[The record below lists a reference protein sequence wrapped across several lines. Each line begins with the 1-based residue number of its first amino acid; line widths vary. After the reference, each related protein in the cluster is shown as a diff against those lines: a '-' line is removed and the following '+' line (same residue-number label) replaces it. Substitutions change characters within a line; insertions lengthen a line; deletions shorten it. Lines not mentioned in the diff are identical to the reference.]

1 MRARTFEPLGD
12 NAFHSR
18 IVASNG
24 LALVMFTA
32 PGCGACRRALAQL
45 PLLAA
50 EAGIENLFL
59 VDVEV
64 STGLAREFEIFHLP
78 ALRLFRNG
86 IYHAKIDAELTS
98 ASLSDAIRHA
108 LAGPAEEAP

>member
-1 MRARTFEPLGD
+1 MSATKFVPLGD

-18 IVASNG
+18 IARTRG
-24 LALVMFTA
+24 LAVVMFTA

-50 EAGIENLFL
+50 ETGIEHLFL

-64 STGLAREFEIFHLP
+64 STGVAREFEIFHLP
-78 ALRLFRNG
+78 ALMLFRDG
-86 IYHAKIDAELTS
+86 LYHAKIDTELTS
-98 ASLSDAIRHA
+98 ARFRDAIRKA
-108 LAGPAEEAP
+108 LAAPAEEAP